1 VHLSDPEKMRMR
13 SQKIVLK
20 QFVIFLRQFMHRI
33 EVDRPVVY
41 GIFTNIWVVIS
52 APVTLLVIVRY
63 FTLELQG
70 FYYTFYSLFAL
81 QTFIELGFGIVIVQ
95 FAAHEWSKLG
105 LNKNGEIE
113 GDSAALSRLISLARI
128 TFRWFAAGG
137 IVITVGLSV
146 GGYVLFSASKYP
158 DINWMWPW
166 FLFCILTGISICLL
180 PILSLLQGCN
190 QVSRVYT
197 YGMFQNMLRNII
209 AWIAIVLGAKLWTP
223 VISMAI
229 VFIWSAVYLRRYCA
243 PFLHLF
249 FSFAKKGPEMNW
261 RSEIWPMQW
270 RIALSSIG
278 GYFMTWFFTPVL
290 FHYHGAAIAGKTGM
304 TFSLIFSAM
313 GISSIWIQT
322 KIPKFG
328 MLIAKKEYKELD
340 RFFFKITLIS
350 TSALLMGALIAWT
363 GVYLLNIVNHPIAKR
378 FLPPLPMG
386 LFLLA
391 SIFLQI
397 TYPFS
402 VYLRAHKKEPYLILS
417 VVTGI
422 LVGLSSWI
430 LGSRFSAIGM
440 AIGYLAVTGLF
451 SLPYALIV
459 WYRCRLAWHTQDVE
473 VRVA

>member
-1 VHLSDPEKMRMR
+1 MLN
-13 SQKIVLK
+13 QKTILK
-20 QFVIFLRQFMHRI
+20 QFIVFLRQFMRRI

-41 GIFTNIWVVIS
+41 GIFTNAWVVIS
-52 APVTLLVIVRY
+52 APITLLVIVRY

-95 FAAHEWSKLG
+95 FAAHEWSKLS

-113 GDSAALSRLISLARI
+113 GDPAALSRLVSLAKI
-128 TFRWFAAGG
+128 TFKWFAGG
-137 IVITVGLSV
+137 AIVIAVGLSA
-146 GGYVLFSASKYP
+146 GGYVLFSASEYP
-158 DINWMWPW
+158 NINWMMPW
-166 FLFCILTGISICLL
+166 FLFCALTGISICLL

-190 QVSRVYT
+190 QVSRVYA
-197 YGMFQNMLRNII
+197 YGMFQNILRNII
-209 AWIAIVLGAKLWTP
+209 AWIAIILGAKLWTP
-223 VISMAI
+223 VIAMLI
-229 VFIWSAVYLRRYCA
+229 VFTWSVFYLRRHCT

-249 FSFAKKGPEMNW
+249 FSFAKKGPEMSW

-290 FHYHGAAIAGKTGM
+290 FHFHGAAIAGKTGM
-304 TFSLIFSAM
+304 TFSLIFGVAM
-313 GISSIWIQT
+313 ISSIWIQT
-322 KIPKFG
+322 KIPKIG
-328 MLIAKKEYKELD
+328 ILIAKKEYKELD
-340 RFFFKITLIS
+340 RFFYKITLIS
-350 TSALLMGALIAWT
+350 ISVLLMGALIAWT
-363 GVYLLNIVNHPIAKR
+363 GVYILNIVKHPISER
-378 FLPPLPMG
+378 FLSPLPMG

-391 SIFLQI
+391 NIFLQI

-440 AIGYLAVTGLF
+440 ALGYLTVTGLF

-459 WYRCRLAWHTQDVE
+459 WYRCRAKWHFKPTEARTV
-473 VRVA
+473 